1 MGFALLPHASHRVA
15 SLALHL
21 HLHLQQIFP
30 SWQHSRTHQYAPRPA
45 AAPALALSFVPIPL
59 GPRVRL
65 APAVTSRRLIVTVDT
80 LAITCSTDFTQRLTA
95 PSTDTPKTIDFE
107 LSSVP
112 LAGSWRARV
121 TRSDA
126 DCALSVSTD
135 AATFGYKP
143 LALDL
148 TVRLD
153 ASLDDGD
160 VLPIAHG
167 DSARRYPPAAL
178 GSSSAT
184 TGCASS
190 KRRRQGATWST
201 PIGLT
206 NSASSSTSTR
216 ASRSSTRRL
225 SFVACQVRHPRL

>member
-1 MGFALLPHASHRVA
+1 M
-15 SLALHL
+15 
-21 HLHLQQIFP
+21 
-30 SWQHSRTHQYAPRPA
+30 
-45 AAPALALSFVPIPL
+45 
-59 GPRVRL
+59 
-65 APAVTSRRLIVTVDT
+65 TVDT
-80 LAITCSTDFTQRLTA
+80 LAITFSTDFTQRLTA

-167 DSARRYPPAAL
+167 DSLPPLPAGSARLVVSHDRLRELEAASAGRYVVDTHRSYKLRVELNVHQGVPLIDPETLVRRLPGA
-178 GSSSAT
+178 SSSA
-184 TGCASS
+184 
-190 KRRRQGATWST
+190 
-201 PIGLT
+201 LT
-206 NSASSSTSTR
+206 
-216 ASRSSTRRL
+216 L
-225 SFVACQVRHPRL
+225 SILGDPDRP